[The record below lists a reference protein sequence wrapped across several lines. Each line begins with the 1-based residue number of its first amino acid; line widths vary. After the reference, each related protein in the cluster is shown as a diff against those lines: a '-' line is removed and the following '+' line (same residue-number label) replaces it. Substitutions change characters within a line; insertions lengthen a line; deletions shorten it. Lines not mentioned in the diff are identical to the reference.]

1 MTAPAGDRAA
11 ALAANVRRLR
21 AARGLTLRQL
31 ADRAG
36 VAKTT
41 LYKIEA
47 RRGNPTL
54 DTLVALAAFFGV
66 GLDELAGAR
75 DAPLVDVVRAGS
87 GGVDI
92 SGTASRAALL
102 RSMMV
107 GGTLVEVVEAE
118 IHPGLSETAVSHGAG
133 AREHVLVRSGRVIAG
148 PAGDEVELGPGDYA
162 TYAADRPHRWGNAG
176 GEDAVIW
183 VVHTFPR
190 DGASAW

>member
-1 MTAPAGDRAA
+1 MAAPSDRAGT
-11 ALAANVRRLR
+11 LAANVRRLR
-21 AARGLTLRQL
+21 ERRSLSLQAL
-31 ADRAG
+31 ADRSG

-54 DTLVALAAFFGV
+54 DTLVALAAFFEL
-66 GLDELAGAR
+66 GLDELVGGGEAA
-75 DAPLVDVVRAGS
+75 VIDVVRAGA

-102 RSMMV
+102 RSMMI

-148 PAGDEVELGPGDYA
+148 PVGHEVELGPGDYA
-162 TYAADRPHRWGNAG
+162 TYACDRPHHWGNDGSA
-176 GEDAVIW
+176 DAVIW

-190 DGASAW
+190 GAQAG